1 MHWKVDVPVKEDGVV
16 DVDVDVDV
24 DVAGVVNVAV
34 VCVMKIYSPQCVL
47 LCPSEWL
54 IRDHKVRET
63 TAGVYSPGPTR
74 EQERSRIILMHHY
87 HHHHQHQHHQCI
99 I

>member
-34 VCVMKIYSPQCVL
+34 VCVM
-47 LCPSEWL
+47 
-54 IRDHKVRET
+54 
-63 TAGVYSPGPTR
+63 
-74 EQERSRIILMHHY
+74 
-87 HHHHQHQHHQCI
+87 
-99 I
+99 